1 MRHGRFLDL
10 LAYHPVCNLKE
21 NSLVATMRKVKTKI
35 QTKYSVFLVKS
46 REYQQ
51 VKFLQRIFCSWFVI
65 TLRAFFI
72 RVSKNNVITTNQS
85 ELRTTKSS
93 ANENSVK
100 KNKLL
105 KGRENAGDQVLVL
118 QLIGWDGG
126 ASFLNQLKSEFKQNQ
141 SNPGSLST
149 LNWKLLRL
157 KKLF

>member
-21 NSLVATMRKVKTKI
+21 NGLVATMRKVKTKI